1 VDDLNSQYLSVSVP
15 HCLLLLPPSA
25 AVVRVTKEPLSQP
38 TTIAPTV
45 ERRAPQEKA
54 EKKMDSWKSDEM
66 ATSLAMY
73 SLQQEQEQ
81 PTPSAPEASATAAA
95 EEESKKEKKEKK
107 EKKTKEAKVK
117 KEAKVA
123 KEADDK
129 PKKAKKE
136 KAPEVKYVDETP
148 PGMKKILTAEFPAT
162 YQPAYVESAWQSWWE
177 KSGFYQPDLAKAKA
191 ANEDMKFVMVIPP
204 PNVTGSLHLGHAL
217 TSTIEDT
224 LTRWYRMKGY
234 VALWVPGV
242 DHAGI
247 ATQSVVEKRLQKV
260 PPAPADPSHAI
271 LFSPCSLSLSVRGH
285 HETRLGSRAVHLEGL
300 GVEGDLRQPHLRAG
314 TALGRLCRL
323 VPRDLHD
330 G

>member
-1 VDDLNSQYLSVSVP
+1 
-15 HCLLLLPPSA
+15 
-25 AVVRVTKEPLSQP
+25 
-38 TTIAPTV
+38 
-45 ERRAPQEKA
+45 
-54 EKKMDSWKSDEM
+54 MDGWHSDEM
-66 ATSLAMY
+66 ATSLAIY
-73 SLQQEQEQ
+73 SLQQQQ
-81 PTPSAPEASATAAA
+81 QLPPAAPAVSAAA
-95 EEESKKEKKEKK
+95 APAVSGEEESKTEKKEKK
-107 EKKTKEAKVK
+107 EKKTKEAKAK

-123 KEADDK
+123 AAKETDDK

-148 PGMKKILTAEFPAT
+148 AGMKKILTAEFPAT

-191 ANEDMKFVMVIPP
+191 AKEDMKFVMVIPP

-260 PPAPADPSHAI
+260 ASSQLLSPTSSPPLSA
-271 LFSPCSLSLSVRGH
+271 SPRLPDGGH
-285 HETRLGSRAVHLEGL
+285 HQT
-300 GVEGDLRQPHLRAG
+300 
-314 TALGRLCRL
+314 
-323 VPRDLHD
+323 
-330 G
+330 